1 MLATVLSAAVS
12 GVDGYLVE
20 VEVDLSNGLPSF
32 DIVGLPDIAVKESRE
47 RVRAAIKN
55 SGLDFP
61 LQHITV
67 NMAPADVKKE
77 GASHDLPIALGIL
90 AAQGI
95 LPLEALEGGIFLGEL
110 ALDGSVRPIHGVLP
124 MILAAKK
131 RDMTT
136 IMLPEANLNEAKV
149 VGEVRSVPLA
159 SLTEAVAVLTGRQ
172 QPRIFSD
179 TAVAAAPE
187 PEFLEDLS
195 DVKGQEQAKRAL
207 EITAA
212 GGHNLL
218 MIGPPGS
225 GKTMLARR
233 LPSILPD
240 LCLEEAL
247 EVTKIYSIAGMLKPG
262 VALIRRRPF
271 RAPHHTTSTAG
282 LVGGGRQPRPGEV
295 SLAHHGV
302 LFLDEFPEFS
312 REALEV
318 LRQPIEDGQ
327 VTISRAAAAL
337 TYPSRFMLA
346 AAMNPCPCGVGDAGK
361 PCTCTPLQVQRY
373 RQKISGPLLDRID
386 VQIEVPRIK
395 QEDLNDRR
403 VAEGSA
409 AIRERVLRA
418 RERQISRLVDFGI
431 HCNAHM
437 EPKEI
442 KLFCPLDEAGHN
454 LLTRAMTQF
463 GFSARTHHRLLKV
476 ARTIADL
483 AGEERIGLVHLAEAI
498 QYRALDRRLGS

>member
-1 MLATVLSAAVS
+1 
-12 GVDGYLVE
+12 
-20 VEVDLSNGLPSF
+20 
-32 DIVGLPDIAVKESRE
+32 
-47 RVRAAIKN
+47 
-55 SGLDFP
+55 
-61 LQHITV
+61 
-67 NMAPADVKKE
+67 
-77 GASHDLPIALGIL
+77 
-90 AAQGI
+90 
-95 LPLEALEGGIFLGEL
+95 
-110 ALDGSVRPIHGVLP
+110 
-124 MILAAKK
+124 MILWAQ
-131 RDMTT
+131 RGGDSFGRIVI
-136 IMLPEANLNEAKV
+136 IM
-149 VGEVRSVPLA
+149 
-159 SLTEAVAVLTGRQ
+159 
-172 QPRIFSD
+172 
-179 TAVAAAPE
+179 
-187 PEFLEDLS
+187 
-195 DVKGQEQAKRAL
+195 
-207 EITAA
+207 
-212 GGHNLL
+212 L

-240 LCLEEAL
+240 LCLEEVL

-346 AAMNPCPCGVGDAGK
+346 AAMNPCPCGFVGDAGK

-409 AIRERVLRA
+409 AIRERVLKA
-418 RERQISRLVDFGI
+418 WERQISRLVDFSI
-431 HCNAHM
+431 HN
-437 EPKEI
+437 
-442 KLFCPLDEAGHN
+442 
-454 LLTRAMTQF
+454 
-463 GFSARTHHRLLKV
+463 TH
-476 ARTIADL
+476 
-483 AGEERIGLVHLAEAI
+483 
-498 QYRALDRRLGS
+498 RR